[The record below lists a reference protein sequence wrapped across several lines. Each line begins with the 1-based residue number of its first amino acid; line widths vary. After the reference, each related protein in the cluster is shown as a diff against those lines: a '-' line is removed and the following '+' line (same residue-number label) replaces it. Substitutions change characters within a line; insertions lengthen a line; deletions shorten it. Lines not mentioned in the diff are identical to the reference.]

1 MIVEYY
7 ESDWIEKPGSMAVF
21 KYFQVPRRHEY
32 GGKVVDGYDGTISA
46 APVEQTA
53 AVYEIKKRL
62 LFKSLRDLMFEHEGL
77 TDIEFVKAESELE
90 S

>member
-1 MIVEYY
+1 MVVEYY
-7 ESDWIEKPGSMAVF
+7 ESDWIKKPDSVAVF

-46 APVEQTA
+46 TPAEQAA

-62 LFKSLRDLMFEHEGL
+62 LFKSLRDIMFEHEGL
-77 TDIEFVKAESELE
+77 RDIDFVKAEEMKND
-90 S
+90 